1 MTTRDLLEQA
11 EADAALARLIAEGIV
26 DPAMVRDSWSPEL
39 IARMQSECC
48 ATPEGVE
55 AMRAACPGFA
65 AACDRLSRGPGSDP
79 TDP

>member
-1 MTTRDLLEQA
+1 MTTGDLFERAEQ
-11 EADAALARLIAEGIV
+11 DAALARLIESGDV
-26 DPAMVRDSWSPEL
+26 DPNMVVESWSPEL

-48 ATPEGVE
+48 ATTAGVE

-65 AACDRLSRGPGSDP
+65 AACDRLSRGPGTDP